1 MIFNSQ
7 DLSIS
12 LPDRKVSS
20 VKALCAQLSNGSPIT
35 LRDIASIL
43 GQFSW
48 AISAVPYA
56 QAHYRNLQAEY
67 TYNAARKNLKQK
79 ITLSP
84 AARADLSW
92 WIMNLELVN
101 GRTIF
106 PSKPDVEIH
115 SDASL
120 TGWGAVSNGTRTRGP
135 WTSPQLGSHINE
147 LELWAAFFGLQSFA
161 NHSSSISVSLFM
173 DNMTAV
179 CYLNKGGGTKSKRLS
194 NLASQ
199 IIAWCEKRSI
209 TLQATFLPGR
219 LNSIADAESR
229 SKLDA
234 SDWRLDPLMFSRINK
249 MWTTE
254 VDLFASAWNSQ
265 LEKFVSWSPQPGA
278 WAVNCFSLNWSGFTG
293 YAFPPFNLIT
303 KCLGKI
309 IREKAEA
316 IMITPLWPG
325 QPWFPLLLE
334 SSCEVPRILPQDPN
348 LIRDPTGAPHP
359 LLATGAL
366 KLAVWKLSGQ
376 TCKTKAFRN
385 RLSNCSLQQTVQQ
398 PGRLT
403 NPLGGTGVIGVFDK
417 TPIPYLWI

>member
-1 MIFNSQ
+1 M
-7 DLSIS
+7 
-12 LPDRKVSS
+12 
-20 VKALCAQLSNGSPIT
+20 
-35 LRDIASIL
+35 
-43 GQFSW
+43 
-48 AISAVPYA
+48 
-56 QAHYRNLQAEY
+56 
-67 TYNAARKNLKQK
+67 
-79 ITLSP
+79 
-84 AARADLSW
+84 
-92 WIMNLELVN
+92 
-101 GRTIF
+101 
-106 PSKPDVEIH
+106 
-115 SDASL
+115 
-120 TGWGAVSNGTRTRGP
+120 
-135 WTSPQLGSHINE
+135 
-147 LELWAAFFGLQSFA
+147 
-161 NHSSSISVSLFM
+161 
-173 DNMTAV
+173 
-179 CYLNKGGGTKSKRLS
+179 
-194 NLASQ
+194 
-199 IIAWCEKRSI
+199 
-209 TLQATFLPGR
+209 
-219 LNSIADAESR
+219 
-229 SKLDA
+229 
-234 SDWRLDPLMFSRINK
+234 
-249 MWTTE
+249 
-254 VDLFASAWNSQ
+254 
-265 LEKFVSWSPQPGA
+265 SWSPQPGA